1 MKIVGAQTLVPVP
14 PEMAVRIAQKM
25 ISEAR
30 KDAPTER
37 QRGFVVKFKTW
48 EEHESWHAAH
58 RPR

>member
-25 ISEAR
+25 IFEAR

-48 EEHESWHAAH
+48 EEHESWHVAH

>member
-1 MKIVGAQTLVPVP
+1 MNNDGAQSIIPVP
-14 PEMAVRIAQKM
+14 PEKAARIAQKM

-37 QRGFVVKFKTW
+37 QRGFVVKFKTS

>member
-1 MKIVGAQTLVPVP
+1 MKTIGTRTRVPVP

-30 KDAPTER
+30 KNTPTER
-37 QRGFVVKFKTW
+37 QRGFFVKFKTW
-48 EEHESWHAAH
+48 EENESWHAPH